1 MIPSFGF
8 ARLPSS
14 TLGSPCF
21 EEFIETVVLLRSH
34 SSTRA
39 LLIFARATIPF
50 FLEFLCSVIFS
61 IPFPCVPHSY
71 ALYDDV
77 PFNVLFNVFVFD
89 NNCVSFIRK
98 FSKKIYLCTCIILF
112 IRYSMKNERKWLN
125 SVCSD
130 SANIFLERSVSLIT
144 CQFS

>member
-21 EEFIETVVLLRSH
+21 EEFIETVVPLRSH
-34 SSTRA
+34 SSARA
-39 LLIFARATIPF
+39 LLIFARATF
-50 FLEFLCSVIFS
+50 FLEFFYSVIFS
-61 IPFPCVPHSY
+61 VPFPCIPHSY

-77 PFNVLFNVFVFD
+77 RLLFNVFVLDD
-89 NNCVSFIRK
+89 NCDSFIRK
-98 FSKKIYLCTCIILF
+98 FSRKIYLYTCIIFF
-112 IRYSMKNERKWLN
+112 IRYSMKNKHKWLN

-130 SANIFLERSVSLIT
+130 SANILLERSVLLIT